1 MELFSSWTG
10 SDFLQFYIMLLGLS
24 AIAAWWIPGQLRPE
38 GRASDPLDAEDLAVL
53 GGGRER
59 LADSLLADLFARG
72 GLASVSA
79 GMLEVVQPGLPASP
93 AGKALLA
100 DGAPLSGS
108 AANRAVGV
116 HAERV
121 AARLR
126 RSGLLLRPQELI
138 QLRWLSIAP
147 FCALLLLGLYRERA
161 GSVVGEATGL
171 LVILMVLTAVL
182 AALRFFKVD
191 QRTRAGIAAVARE
204 RARVSRLSS
213 APRPEEVSTA
223 VALFGTGVLV
233 GTPWEPVHA
242 MRHQGTSS
250 SDGSSSDSG
259 GDSGCGGGC
268 GGCGG

>member
-24 AIAAWWIPGQLRPE
+24 AIAAWWIPAQLRPK

-79 GMLEVVQPGLPASP
+79 GKLEVVQPGLPTSP

-100 DGAPLSGS
+100 YGAPLSAS

-147 FCALLLLGLYRERA
+147 FCA
-161 GSVVGEATGL
+161 
-171 LVILMVLTAVL
+171 
-182 AALRFFKVD
+182 AA
-191 QRTRAGIAAVARE
+191 AARPLS
-204 RARVSRLSS
+204 RARRQRRGRGDRPSGDPDGADRGARCPALLQGRSTHPRRHRRRCARARARLAPVQCP
-213 APRPEEVSTA
+213 APRGSLDRRGA
-223 VALFGTGVLV
+223 VRHRRSGRYAVGTGSCDAA
-233 GTPWEPVHA
+233 P
-242 MRHQGTSS
+242 RYQQ
-250 SDGSSSDSG
+250 
-259 GDSGCGGGC
+259 
-268 GGCGG
+268 

>member
-1 MELFSSWTG
+1 
-10 SDFLQFYIMLLGLS
+10 
-24 AIAAWWIPGQLRPE
+24 
-38 GRASDPLDAEDLAVL
+38 
-53 GGGRER
+53 
-59 LADSLLADLFARG
+59 
-72 GLASVSA
+72 
-79 GMLEVVQPGLPASP
+79 
-93 AGKALLA
+93 
-100 DGAPLSGS
+100 
-108 AANRAVGV
+108 
-116 HAERV
+116 
-121 AARLR
+121 
-126 RSGLLLRPQELI
+126 
-138 QLRWLSIAP
+138 
-147 FCALLLLGLYRERA
+147 
-161 GSVVGEATGL
+161 VGEATGL

-204 RARVSRLSS
+204 RARGSRLSS
-213 APRPEEVSTA
+213 APRPEELSTA